1 MPKFQYTARN
11 LSGGK
16 VSGNVEAEGEIAAAR
31 LLENRELFPIDVWN
45 PEAGESATSFRRRI
59 SSRDL
64 GVMYGQLSDLLASG
78 VPLLRSLKSL
88 VKSTVNK
95 RLAVVLREIHNEVAD
110 GQSLHKSKAGRQDI
124 FPTLHTVMVQAGER
138 ASFLDDVLES
148 LSVFLERLDELQG
161 KVLGALVYPSMLVLL
176 GGSVMI
182 GALVFFV
189 PKFEPMLAGIDKPM
203 PTEIVFLLSESVR
216 RYWLIIAA
224 GIGGLIAFF
233 WSVLQSQAGK
243 QAMERWRL
251 KIPVAG
257 NALRMVAI
265 TRFCRILG
273 TMLANGVPI
282 LQALA
287 ISRDATGSVLL
298 AKNIDEAIENVR
310 AGEPLTEPLKAGGMF
325 PEQVIAMISVAEE
338 SNQMQKVLL
347 QIADSVERRTNQ
359 QVDQSVRLI
368 EPAILSLVA
377 AGIGFLALGLLL
389 PIFTMA
395 SSLGQNKNRLAKPNK
410 MAWARLTFCS

>member
-31 LLENRELFPIDVWN
+31 LLENRELFPIDVWS
-45 PEAGESATSFRRRI
+45 PEAGGSATSFRRRI

-110 GQSLHKSKAGRQDI
+110 GQSLHKSMAGHQDI

-148 LSVFLERLDELQG
+148 LSVFLERLDELQS

-189 PKFEPMLAGIDKPM
+189 PKFEPMLAGMDKPM

-287 ISRDATGSVLL
+287 ISRDATGSALL

-359 QVDQSVRLI
+359 QVDQAVRLI
-368 EPAILSLVA
+368 EPAILCLVA

-395 SSLGQNKNRLAKPNK
+395 SSLGQ
-410 MAWARLTFCS
+410 S

>member
-45 PEAGESATSFRRRI
+45 SEAGESATSFRRRI

-110 GQSLHKSKAGRQDI
+110 GQSLHKSMAGHQDI

-257 NALRMVAI
+257 TALRMVAI

-287 ISRDATGSVLL
+287 ISRDATGSALL

-359 QVDQSVRLI
+359 QVDQAVRLI
-368 EPAILSLVA
+368 EPAILCLVA
-377 AGIGFLALGLLL
+377 VGIGFLALGLLL

-395 SSLGQNKNRLAKPNK
+395 SSLGQ
-410 MAWARLTFCS
+410 S

>member
-31 LLENRELFPIDVWN
+31 LLENRELFPIDVWS
-45 PEAGESATSFRRRI
+45 PEAGGSATSFRRRI

-110 GQSLHKSKAGRQDI
+110 GQSLHKSMAGHQDI

-203 PTEIVFLLSESVR
+203 PTEIVFLLSEIVR

-359 QVDQSVRLI
+359 QVDQAVRLI
-368 EPAILSLVA
+368 EPAILCLVA

-395 SSLGQNKNRLAKPNK
+395 SSLGQ
-410 MAWARLTFCS
+410 S

>member
-16 VSGNVEAEGEIAAAR
+16 VSGNVVAEGEIAAAR

-45 PEAGESATSFRRRI
+45 SEAGKSATSFRRRI

-95 RLAVVLREIHNEVAD
+95 RLADVLREIHNEVAD
-110 GQSLHKSKAGRQDI
+110 GQSLHKSMAGHQDI

-359 QVDQSVRLI
+359 QVDQAVRLI
-368 EPAILSLVA
+368 EPAILCLVA

-395 SSLGQNKNRLAKPNK
+395 SSLGQ
-410 MAWARLTFCS
+410 S

>member
-31 LLENRELFPIDVWN
+31 LLENRELFPIDVWS
-45 PEAGESATSFRRRI
+45 PEAGGSATSFRRRI

-110 GQSLHKSKAGRQDI
+110 GQSLHKSMAGHQDI

-287 ISRDATGSVLL
+287 ISRDATGSALL

-359 QVDQSVRLI
+359 QVDQAVRLI
-368 EPAILSLVA
+368 EPAILCLVA
-377 AGIGFLALGLLL
+377 VGIGFLALGLLL

-395 SSLGQNKNRLAKPNK
+395 SSLGQ
-410 MAWARLTFCS
+410 S

>member
-31 LLENRELFPIDVWN
+31 LLENRELFPIDVWS
-45 PEAGESATSFRRRI
+45 PEAGGSATSFRRRI

-110 GQSLHKSKAGRQDI
+110 GQSLHKSMAGHQDI

-189 PKFEPMLAGIDKPM
+189 PKFEPMLAGMDKPM

-287 ISRDATGSVLL
+287 ISRDATGSALL

-359 QVDQSVRLI
+359 QVDQAVRLI
-368 EPAILSLVA
+368 EPAILCLVA

-395 SSLGQNKNRLAKPNK
+395 SSLGQ
-410 MAWARLTFCS
+410 S

>member
-31 LLENRELFPIDVWN
+31 LLENRELFPIDVWS
-45 PEAGESATSFRRRI
+45 PEAGGSATSFRRRI

-110 GQSLHKSKAGRQDI
+110 GQSLHKSMAGHQDI

-203 PTEIVFLLSESVR
+203 PTEIVFLLSEIVR

-257 NALRMVAI
+257 TALRMVAI

-287 ISRDATGSVLL
+287 ISRDATGSALL

-359 QVDQSVRLI
+359 QVDQAVRLI
-368 EPAILSLVA
+368 EPAILCLVA
-377 AGIGFLALGLLL
+377 VGIGFLALGLLL

-395 SSLGQNKNRLAKPNK
+395 SSLGQ
-410 MAWARLTFCS
+410 S

>member
-45 PEAGESATSFRRRI
+45 SEAGKSAASFRRRI

-110 GQSLHKSKAGRQDI
+110 GQSLHKSMAGHQDI

-189 PKFEPMLAGIDKPM
+189 PKFEPMLAGMDKPM

-287 ISRDATGSVLL
+287 ISRDATGSALL

-359 QVDQSVRLI
+359 QVDQAVRLI
-368 EPAILSLVA
+368 EPAILCLVA
-377 AGIGFLALGLLL
+377 VGIGFLALGLLL

-395 SSLGQNKNRLAKPNK
+395 SSLGQ
-410 MAWARLTFCS
+410 S

>member
-45 PEAGESATSFRRRI
+45 SEAGESATSFRRRI

-110 GQSLHKSKAGRQDI
+110 GQSLHKSMAGHQDI

-189 PKFEPMLAGIDKPM
+189 PKFEPMLAGMDKPM

-287 ISRDATGSVLL
+287 ISRDATGSALL

-359 QVDQSVRLI
+359 QVDQAVRLI
-368 EPAILSLVA
+368 EPAILCLVA

-395 SSLGQNKNRLAKPNK
+395 SSLGQ
-410 MAWARLTFCS
+410 S

>member
-31 LLENRELFPIDVWN
+31 LLENRELFPIDVWS
-45 PEAGESATSFRRRI
+45 PEAGGSATSFRRRI

-110 GQSLHKSKAGRQDI
+110 GQSLHKSMAGHQDI

-176 GGSVMI
+176 GGAVMI

-203 PTEIVFLLSESVR
+203 PTEIVFLLSEIVR

-287 ISRDATGSVLL
+287 ISRDATGSALL

-359 QVDQSVRLI
+359 QVDQAVRLI
-368 EPAILSLVA
+368 EPAILCLVA

-395 SSLGQNKNRLAKPNK
+395 SSLGQ
-410 MAWARLTFCS
+410 S

>member
-16 VSGNVEAEGEIAAAR
+16 VSGNVVAEGEIAAAR
-31 LLENRELFPIDVWN
+31 LLENRELFPIDVWS
-45 PEAGESATSFRRRI
+45 PEAGGSATSFRRRI

-110 GQSLHKSKAGRQDI
+110 GQSLHKSMAGHQDI

-359 QVDQSVRLI
+359 QVDQAVRLI
-368 EPAILSLVA
+368 EPAILCLVA

-395 SSLGQNKNRLAKPNK
+395 SSLGQ
-410 MAWARLTFCS
+410 S

>member
-45 PEAGESATSFRRRI
+45 SEAGESATSFRRRI

-110 GQSLHKSKAGRQDI
+110 GQSLHESMAGHQDI

-161 KVLGALVYPSMLVLL
+161 KVLGALVYPTMLVLL

-189 PKFEPMLAGIDKPM
+189 PKFEPMLAGMDKPM

-243 QAMERWRL
+243 HAMERWRL

-287 ISRDATGSVLL
+287 ISRDATGSALL

-359 QVDQSVRLI
+359 QVDQAVRLI
-368 EPAILSLVA
+368 EPAILCLVA
-377 AGIGFLALGLLL
+377 VGIGFLALGLLL

-395 SSLGQNKNRLAKPNK
+395 SSLGQ
-410 MAWARLTFCS
+410 S